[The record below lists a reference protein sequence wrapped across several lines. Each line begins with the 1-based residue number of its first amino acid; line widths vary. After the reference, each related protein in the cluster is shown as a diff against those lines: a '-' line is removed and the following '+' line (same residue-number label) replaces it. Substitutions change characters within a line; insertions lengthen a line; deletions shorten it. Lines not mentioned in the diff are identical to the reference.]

1 MDAFLCERLHLGV
14 EERLERHFP
23 VPEDLT
29 YETVKRRIEEVYEQA
44 NPLLDFDPSSEYLEL
59 LIRDREVFLSKL
71 FSSASF
77 PSSFPPSSS
86 SSSSSSL
93 RTPPRSSSSRPNS
106 GPRSS
111 TSPSRSP
118 WASILQQQ
126 PSVLSLYAH
135 LSASSFRAFKL
146 ELEEFYDRLEREMLP
161 PVVPVPEEE
170 EEEEEAVPMK
180 GGGLDAYGKEEE
192 KEKEEK
198 EEDMEKFTEE
208 PERERTQSVLAK
220 KTKMKTK
227 RSGGLTGPRPS
238 AQTLSFDSDLDTPTR
253 SPGQRPN
260 KRQRR
265 EEEGEEV
272 SDPEEEEEEEEGG
285 FAFPPPSASL
295 TVEEELDRMKK
306 MQARK
311 KKRQPRHRPRP
322 SFSPPP
328 SASSP
333 SDDSKGAPRV
343 RRRWDAREEDLF
355 IAAVRR
361 LGKKWA
367 LIKNTYGFGERTN
380 VDL

>member
-1 MDAFLCERLHLGV
+1 
-14 EERLERHFP
+14 
-23 VPEDLT
+23 
-29 YETVKRRIEEVYEQA
+29 
-44 NPLLDFDPSSEYLEL
+44 
-59 LIRDREVFLSKL
+59 
-71 FSSASF
+71 
-77 PSSFPPSSS
+77 
-86 SSSSSSL
+86 
-93 RTPPRSSSSRPNS
+93 
-106 GPRSS
+106 
-111 TSPSRSP
+111 
-118 WASILQQQ
+118 
-126 PSVLSLYAH
+126 VLSLYAH

-170 EEEEEAVPMK
+170 EEEEEEEAVPMK

-192 KEKEEK
+192 EKEEK
-198 EEDMEKFTEE
+198 EEKEEEDMEKFTEE

-220 KTKMKTK
+220 KTKKTKK

-265 EEEGEEV
+265 EEEEEEV
-272 SDPEEEEEEEEGG
+272 SDPEEEEEEGG

-295 TVEEELDRMKK
+295 TVEEELDRMKAT
-306 MQARK
+306 QARK
-311 KKRQPRHRPRP
+311 KKRQPRHRFWP
-322 SFSPPP
+322 SSSPPP
-328 SASSP
+328 SAPSP
-333 SDDSKGAPRV
+333 LDDSKGAPRV

-380 VDL
+380 VDLKDKWRNLERSGRVQLSD